1 MGDVLSR
8 LKGKLIVSCQA
19 LENEPLY
26 GSGTMAKMAIA
37 AVAGGAVAIRANT
50 PEDIREIK
58 KAVDVPVIGLYKRD
72 YEDSQVYITPTLRE
86 AEQIVLAGADIVA
99 ADLTHR
105 RRPYNH
111 TSDQFIKEYKRNFP
125 QVPLMADIATVAESI
140 NAAELGADLIST
152 TLVGY
157 TQETKHVKE
166 FNPQILKEIVEK
178 TARPVIAE
186 GRIYTPEE
194 AELALEMGAYAIV
207 VGSAITRPLVITERF
222 VAKIQKQGSRVV

>member
-1 MGDVLSR
+1 MTDLLSR

-26 GSGTMAKMAIA
+26 GSCIMAKMATA
-37 AVAGGAVAIRANT
+37 AVAGGAAAIRANT

-58 KAVDVPVIGLYKRD
+58 KAVGVTVIGLYKRD
-72 YEDSQVYITPTLRE
+72 YEDSEIYITPTLRE
-86 AEQIVLAGADIVA
+86 VEQIVLAGADIVA
-99 ADLTHR
+99 ADLTLR

-111 TSDQFIKEYKRNFP
+111 TSDQFIKDYKRNFP

-140 NAAELGADLIST
+140 NAVELGADLIST

-157 TQETKHVKE
+157 TEETKHVKE
-166 FNPQILKEIVEK
+166 FNPLILKEIVEK
-178 TARPVIAE
+178 TTRPVIAE

-194 AELALEMGAYAIV
+194 AELALEMGAYAVV
-207 VGSAITRPLVITERF
+207 VGSAITRPLVMTERF
-222 VAKIQKQGSRVV
+222 VAKIQK